1 MGENRYVEV
10 HLLSGNNSKKIIF
23 YLPVRNRHKNE
34 REKLGQTF
42 TILKYFIELKVSII
56 ID

>member
-1 MGENRYVEV
+1 MGENWYVEV

-23 YLPVRNRHKNE
+23 YLPVRNRHKNKG
-34 REKLGQTF
+34 EKLGQTF

-56 ID
+56 IG